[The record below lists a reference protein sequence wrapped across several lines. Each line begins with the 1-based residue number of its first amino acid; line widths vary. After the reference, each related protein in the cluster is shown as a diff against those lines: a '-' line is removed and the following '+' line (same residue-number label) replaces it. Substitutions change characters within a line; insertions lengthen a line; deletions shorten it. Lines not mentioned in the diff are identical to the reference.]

1 MSMHRP
7 LIRIHSPGQSPSLTG
22 ALRDLRREFAAFGL
36 SGLFYWVTVEQCAR
50 PLTAR
55 GMGWYLFDRRI
66 IRLPRWSRSAVKAS
80 ARASGSKHISL
91 RAVLRHEFGH
101 ALADLLGLADRADF
115 HSRFGHGEVLTDYA
129 AENADE
135 DFAETFM
142 RFATWRGRL
151 RRRRPSIEL
160 RRKWTYVEHCV
171 DEAAQRRPRLLVS
184 CPSCG
189 SEVSCRLGARR
200 CRACHSPFLVA

>member
-1 MSMHRP
+1 MNRP
-7 LIRIHSPGQSPSLTG
+7 LIRIHSSRQSASLTS
-22 ALRDLRREFAAFGL
+22 ALHDLRREFATLGL

-50 PLTAR
+50 PLTHR

-101 ALADLLGLADRADF
+101 ALADLLALGERADF
-115 HSRFGHGEVLTDYA
+115 RARFGHGEHLTAYA

-142 RFATWRGRL
+142 RYVTWGGRL
-151 RRRRPSIEL
+151 RRRRPSPAL
-160 RRKWTYVEHCV
+160 RAKWEYVHRCV
-171 DEAAQRRPRLLVS
+171 LEAAQRRPRLVVT

-189 SEVSCRLGARR
+189 SEVACGLGPRR
-200 CRACHSPFLVA
+200 CGACHAPFLVA